1 MVKLCDINA
10 EAIEKLPP
18 KAVDKSGVGVHY
30 TDAFIK
36 PMNTKLEDGTRV
48 ACKRRGL
55 KLSLRVGNNKGDGL
69 MRRLDVSADPV
80 VMLKSA
86 LEEAAKEAGV
96 GINITDKEIFVEVPS

>member
-10 EAIEKLPP
+10 DATEKLPP
-18 KAVDKSGVGVHY
+18 NSIDKSGVGVHY
-30 TDAFIK
+30 TDAFLK

-55 KLSLRVGNNKGDGL
+55 KISLRIGNNKGEGL
-69 MRRLDVSADPV
+69 MRRLDVSPDPV
-80 VMLKSA
+80 VMLKVA

-96 GINITDKEIFVEVPS
+96 GINITDKEIFIEV